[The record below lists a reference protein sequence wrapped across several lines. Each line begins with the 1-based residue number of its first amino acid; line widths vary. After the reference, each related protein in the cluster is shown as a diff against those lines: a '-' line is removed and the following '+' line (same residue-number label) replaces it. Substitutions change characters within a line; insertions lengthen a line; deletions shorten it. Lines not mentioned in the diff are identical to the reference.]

1 MSVISLIGV
10 MHFWFIMRYPSPSFT
25 AIALTV
31 FSLSGFSFLAVKE
44 ASAAPWNHFDGACTA
59 KGANTHDCLEPLP
72 TYSYHL
78 ALPSNYQQN
87 LCVDL
92 GSWDGDN
99 DVIVEWDG
107 LQARHRITGKA
118 QQRQMLQPEQRDG
131 MGSGVIVYS
140 QRPIFPDLL
149 QGSCKSS
156 KGATDLAVTPSP
168 WPTPDQNNVA
178 TLRERLANNGV
189 VGVSSD
195 PTTPQVSIVG
205 TP

>member
-1 MSVISLIGV
+1 MSVISLTGV
-10 MHFWFIMRYPSPSFT
+10 MRFWFIMRYPSPSLT
-25 AIALTV
+25 ALALTV
-31 FSLSGFSFLAVKE
+31 LSLSGFSVLAAKE
-44 ASAAPWNHFDGACTA
+44 ASATPWDNFDSPCTA
-59 KGANTHDCLEPLP
+59 KGENTHDCLEPLP

-78 ALPSNYQQN
+78 ALPSNYKQN
-87 LCVDL
+87 LCVAL

-107 LQARHRITGKA
+107 LQARHRISGEA
-118 QQRQMLQPEQRDG
+118 QQQQMLQPEPRDG
-131 MGSGVIVYS
+131 IGSGVIVYS

-156 KGATDLAVTPSP
+156 KGATDLAVTPSS
-168 WPTPDQNNVA
+168 WPTPDKGNVA

-189 VGVSSD
+189 VGITPE
-195 PTTPQVSIVG
+195 PTTPQASSIG